1 MFKKRKDFVFL
12 QRTTTDVSYENID
25 WDIPVLI
32 RYNVNNYIGLGA
44 GLQNTISL
52 SEKQNQ
58 TIFIEQFEG
67 EEPGAPVF

>member
-1 MFKKRKDFVFL
+1 MKQTPMLEKSLYRKHKAFGFL

-58 TIFIEQFEG
+58 TIL
-67 EEPGAPVF
+67 